1 MPTCDVC
8 HDVHFIYTFDAS
20 EKILQFIPIQLTKYG
35 NQDWDEADIA
45 KMRRKIV
52 GRFIYHP
59 FSFKAKAD
67 AVASATITSAAIF
80 RGLNEGQEIF
90 KELKK
95 KGLI

>member
-1 MPTCDVC
+1 MR
-8 HDVHFIYTFDAS
+8 
-20 EKILQFIPIQLTKYG
+20 PISRMG
-35 NQDWDEADIA
+35 
-45 KMRRKIV
+45 RKIV

-67 AVASATITSAAIF
+67 VVTSAAITSAGIF
-80 RGLNEGQEIF
+80 RGLNEGQVIF